1 VTDEIKQMKKER
13 MQALESSVEDRELT
27 VIKMSATSN
36 TRSVNMFLQARD
48 KAEQEKLSD
57 QEESKGEA
65 GEEM

>member
-1 VTDEIKQMKKER
+1 